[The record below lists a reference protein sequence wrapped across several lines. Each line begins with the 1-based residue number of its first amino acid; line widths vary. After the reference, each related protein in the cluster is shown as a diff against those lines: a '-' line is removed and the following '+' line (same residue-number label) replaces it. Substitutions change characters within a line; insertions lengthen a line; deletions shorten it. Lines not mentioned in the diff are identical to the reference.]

1 MALVL
6 TFSTALLLSIVLIP
20 LAIKYAASWR
30 LVDLPGDERKVHTQ
44 PTPRIGGICIVFS
57 VFVSVSYWLLPFGD
71 VWREFWGLF
80 TGCGVIF
87 VFGLLD
93 DRNDLSY
100 KLKFLGQILA
110 ILPLLF
116 SGFLFES
123 VPFWPATPA
132 PQWLALSLTFFFM
145 LGVINA
151 VNLADGLDGLAAG
164 IMVLSLALIAFF
176 ALQSGQHSVAL
187 VAVGVIGGLL
197 GFLRFNTHPA
207 RVFMGDA
214 GSQFLGFITAALAIK
229 VTQYDAIAV
238 SRLLPLLLIG
248 LPVIDTLL
256 VIAIRLHQGRPPF
269 GADKNHTHHQFMKLG
284 FRHYEAVAA
293 IYLFQAA
300 LMAVAWLFRYAS
312 DGVLL
317 GVYLLFCSGLLL
329 PIWVGRL
336 KHWRLHLDLAPA
348 GRDNRNQF
356 LRRFEWFYLYSPR
369 LLEILLGIF
378 LVSVAFRVGVAK
390 PWLADIALLLAAAS
404 GILWAFQGFTRLSAH
419 LVTRVLVYSAGV
431 VLIYALLVDNTYRPV
446 FNIVIDMYLT
456 LTLLVLLL
464 AIRMTRR
471 EVFRLDTQ
479 DLLVLLFVLVVPLL
493 PLQEFSNI
501 ALGRVAVRFAIF
513 LYCCEYLL
521 SKPIIDYRILKITT
535 IVSMALLAGS

>member
-1 MALVL
+1 MDLVL
-6 TFSTALLLSIVLIP
+6 TFSTALLLSIALIP
-20 LAIKYAASWR
+20 LGIKYAASWR

-44 PTPRIGGICIVFS
+44 PTPRIGGICIV
-57 VFVSVSYWLLPFGD
+57 VSAFIAVSYWMMPFGD

-80 TGCGVIF
+80 VGSGVIV

-100 KLKFLGQILA
+100 KWKFLGQILA

-116 SGFLFES
+116 SGILFES
-123 VPFWPATPA
+123 VPFWPVSPT

-176 ALQSGQHSVAL
+176 ALQSGQHDAAL

-207 RVFMGDA
+207 RIFMGDA

-256 VIAIRLHQGRPPF
+256 VIAIRLYQHRPPF
-269 GADKNHTHHQFMKLG
+269 KADKNHTHHQFMELG

-300 LMAVAWLFRYAS
+300 LLAVAWFFRYAS
-312 DGVLL
+312 DSLLL
-317 GVYLLFCSGLLL
+317 GVYLLFCIGLLL
-329 PIWVGRL
+329 PIWVGKL
-336 KHWRLHLDLAPA
+336 NHWRLHPELVPDK
-348 GRDNRNQF
+348 RENRNLF

-369 LLEILLGIF
+369 LVEALLGIL
-378 LVSVAFRVGVAK
+378 LVSVAFRVGVAE
-390 PWLADIALLLAAAS
+390 PWLKGIALALAVGS
-404 GILWAFQGFTRLSAH
+404 CVFWAFQGSIRLSTH

-446 FNIVIDMYLT
+446 FNILIDMYFAM
-456 LTLLVLLL
+456 TLLVLLL

-471 EVFRLDTQ
+471 EIFRFDTQ

-493 PLQEFSNI
+493 PLQDFSNI
-501 ALGRVAVRFAIF
+501 ALGRLAIRFAIL

-521 SKPIIDYRILKITT
+521 SKPKNDYRVLKIAT
-535 IVSMALLAGS
+535 IVSMVFLAGS